1 MCARWRQR
9 APRMRAGMRER
20 PCSGHAARERRSP
33 PSRVCA
39 LNTRW
44 LKEPT
49 RRSGKIP
56 VGMPVLRT
64 GPMMGLS
71 EGWQRDQAAE
81 YKPEE
86 DHGRD
91 GHCLPASAMQMAEA
105 VNA

>member
-1 MCARWRQR
+1 
-9 APRMRAGMRER
+9 
-20 PCSGHAARERRSP
+20 
-33 PSRVCA
+33 
-39 LNTRW
+39 
-44 LKEPT
+44 
-49 RRSGKIP
+49 
-56 VGMPVLRT
+56 MPVLRT